1 MLENDRCVLYCFI
14 RLYGRISIFKTENKY
29 FYIYNSMNLGV
40 TPSSV
45 LYSDFPTHWC
55 LGPGSLIIGNDVN
68 WEKMGKSNKCIS
80 LDVQ

>member
-1 MLENDRCVLYCFI
+1 
-14 RLYGRISIFKTENKY
+14 
-29 FYIYNSMNLGV
+29 MNLGV
-40 TPSSV
+40 PPSSV